1 MNNESLTKWT
11 MSHNQLI
18 TKGKTKVKI
27 LQLLTTFH
35 EILAKIPN
43 YLASLIYKN
52 WKFLFT
58 LSNILTSFVANNIF

>member
-1 MNNESLTKWT
+1 MNNESLTKLT

-18 TKGKTKVKI
+18 TKRKTKVKI

-52 WKFLFT
+52 
-58 LSNILTSFVANNIF
+58 